1 MSRILVVDDN
11 ETMRSGVA
19 LVVERMEHD
28 AVTAASGAEALERFE
43 GGEVDLVVTD
53 YRMDEM
59 DGLQLLEAVRK
70 QHPQT
75 DVMII
80 TAHGTIEIAVEAMQH
95 GAADFITKP
104 FPPDAL
110 RLKIERVLNHRAE
123 RRERQ
128 RLDDENRY
136 LREEIGDR
144 YGEIIGA
151 SVKIREVLA
160 TVDKVSATDSS
171 VLIYGESGTG
181 KELVARA
188 VHNRGSRSAG
198 PFVKVNCGS
207 MPRDLVESE
216 LFGHE
221 RGAFTGAVRQR
232 KGKFEL
238 AERGTIFLDE
248 IGDIPLETQVN
259 LLRVLQEKEF
269 DRVGGERTLEAD
281 VRVVAAT
288 NRPLKQMVESGKFR
302 EDLYYRL
309 DVIPLELP
317 PLRERID
324 DIPLLV
330 EHFLDKKSRE
340 MNLPF
345 RRLTPEA
352 MVALQ
357 TYPWPGN
364 VRELENIIER
374 TIVLVDADTIDAADL
389 PLAVGEGAEGRA
401 AGAVTADGDDDG
413 LPLNDRLERL
423 EKELITKAM
432 TDADGVKT
440 QAADILGIKPSA
452 LYYKLDKYGVE

>member
-11 ETMRSGVA
+11 ETMRSGIA
-19 LVVERMEHD
+19 LVVERMQH
-28 AVTAASGAEALERFE
+28 TAIPASSGEEALARFNE
-43 GGEVDLVVTD
+43 GEVDLVITD
-53 YRMDEM
+53 YRMAEI
-59 DGLQLLEAVRK
+59 DGLQLLNAVR
-70 QHPQT
+70 QDHPET

-80 TAHGTIEIAVEAMQH
+80 TAHGTIEIAVDAMRQ
-95 GAADFITKP
+95 GAVDFISKP

-110 RLKIERVLNHRAE
+110 RLKIDRVLGHRAE

-128 RLDDENRY
+128 RLDEENRY
-136 LREEIGDR
+136 LREEIGGR
-144 YGEIIGA
+144 YGEIVGQSQVIMA
-151 SVKIREVLA
+151 VLA
-160 TVDKVSATDSS
+160 TVDKVSAADSS

-188 VHNRGSRSAG
+188 VHNQSSRAPR

-207 MPRDLVESE
+207 LPRDLVESE

-221 RGAFTGAVRQR
+221 KGSFTGAVRQK

-238 AERGTIFLDE
+238 AEGGTIFLDE
-248 IGDIPLETQVN
+248 IGDIPSETQVN
-259 LLRVLQEKEF
+259 LLRILQEKEF
-269 DRVGGERTLEAD
+269 DRVGGERTLVAD

-288 NRPLKQMVESGKFR
+288 NRPLKQMVAEGTFR

-309 DVIPLELP
+309 DVIPIQLP

-340 MNLPF
+340 MNLRL
-345 RRLTPEA
+345 RRLTEGA
-352 MVALQ
+352 MAALQ
-357 TYPWPGN
+357 AYPWPGN

-374 TIVLVDADTIDAADL
+374 TLVMVEGDTVGAEDL
-389 PLAVGEGAEGRA
+389 PLAAGDTAAEPA
-401 AGAVTADGDDDG
+401 PTADAGSPGNG
-413 LPLNDRLERL
+413 LELNERLERL

-432 TDADGVKT
+432 KDAAGVKT
-440 QAADILGIKPSA
+440 HAADILGIKPSA

>member
-11 ETMRSGVA
+11 ETMRSGIV
-19 LVVERMEHD
+19 LVVERMQH
-28 AVTAASGAEALERFE
+28 TAIPASSGEEALARFNE
-43 GGEVDLVVTD
+43 GEVDLVITD
-53 YRMDEM
+53 YRMAEI
-59 DGLQLLEAVRK
+59 DGLQLLNAVR
-70 QHPQT
+70 QDHPET

-80 TAHGTIEIAVEAMQH
+80 TAHGTIEIAVDAMRQ
-95 GAADFITKP
+95 GAVDFISKP

-110 RLKIERVLNHRAE
+110 RLKIDRVLGHRAE

-128 RLDDENRY
+128 RLDEENRY
-136 LREEIGDR
+136 LREEIGGR
-144 YGEIIGA
+144 YGEIVGQSQVIMA
-151 SVKIREVLA
+151 VLA
-160 TVDKVSATDSS
+160 TVDKVSAADSS

-188 VHNRGSRSAG
+188 VHNQSSRAPR

-207 MPRDLVESE
+207 LPRDLVESE

-221 RGAFTGAVRQR
+221 KGSFTGAVRQK

-238 AERGTIFLDE
+238 AEGGTIFLDE
-248 IGDIPLETQVN
+248 IGDIPSETQVN
-259 LLRVLQEKEF
+259 LLRILQEKEF
-269 DRVGGERTLEAD
+269 DRVGGERTLVAD

-288 NRPLKQMVESGKFR
+288 NRPLKQMVAEGTFR

-309 DVIPLELP
+309 DVIPIQLP

-340 MNLPF
+340 MNLRL
-345 RRLTPEA
+345 RRLTEGA
-352 MVALQ
+352 MAALQ
-357 TYPWPGN
+357 AYPWPGN

-374 TIVLVDADTIDAADL
+374 TLVMVEGDIVGAEDL
-389 PLAVGEGAEGRA
+389 PLAAGDTAAEPA
-401 AGAVTADGDDDG
+401 PTADAGSPGNG
-413 LPLNDRLERL
+413 LELNERLERL

-432 TDADGVKT
+432 KDAAGVKT
-440 QAADILGIKPSA
+440 HAADILGIKPSA